1 MAELHLVGTSSDGR
15 HILLTSTPGGPAEFR
30 LALDDRLRE
39 VLRADRRPADGS
51 SALSPRQIQAE
62 LRSGASLDDVAAR
75 AGVPVE
81 RLTPYAGPVLSEL
94 SRVLED
100 ALAARM
106 SRPRLGLSSL
116 PLGTAV
122 LTRLAAADGA
132 GPVPRWSTRRD
143 HDATW
148 VVEMRH
154 SGDLGAPVARW
165 RWDRVARSLTPL
177 DEAAADLG
185 HVGSDSP
192 LRAPVEAPAD
202 RPAAVA
208 ADEEAASIPAPPVD
222 PAVMPARP
230 VRPTRTG
237 RRPSVPAWADVILGV
252 SPGKPT
258 GPARPD
264 DVEATG

>member
-1 MAELHLVGTSSDGR
+1 MAELHLVGTSADGC
-15 HILLTSTPGGPAEFR
+15 HILLARTPGAPAEFR
-30 LALDDRLRE
+30 LALDDRLRDL
-39 VLRADRRPADGS
+39 LRGRRPADGS

-62 LRSGASLDDVAAR
+62 LRAGASLDDVAAR

-81 RLTPYAGPVLSEL
+81 RLAPYAGPVLSEL
-94 SRVLED
+94 ARVLED

-122 LTRLAAADGA
+122 LTRLAVADGA
-132 GPVPRWSTRRD
+132 GPAPRWSTRRD

-185 HVGSDSP
+185 HADPDSP
-192 LRAPVEAPAD
+192 LRAPLEAPAD
-202 RPAAVA
+202 RPAGAA
-208 ADEEAASIPAPPVD
+208 ADQQAASVPAPPPVD
-222 PAVMPARP
+222 PPGMPTRS
-230 VRPTRTG
+230 VRSTRTG

-252 SPGKPT
+252 SPGKPA
-258 GPARPD
+258 GAAPSE